1 MSPAAKTLKRIQWS
15 LALLIFAA
23 LLGAGMLVYSKSLL
37 ERAQRVHKAA
47 TINRIDLQNKLANA
61 RNEEQELLTKW
72 SRYQTIV
79 SRGYIGSERRL
90 DWVEEIRKIRAAR
103 KLLDTFY
110 ELEPQQVLDGTNAS
124 GFDFM
129 VSNMH
134 LQMQLLHEDDLLAF
148 LADLRQNIR
157 AYTSLKSC
165 SVTRLTRQG
174 SSVQLMADCSLDW
187 VTLRERSVVKP

>member
-47 TINRIDLQNKLANA
+47 TINRTDLQNKLANA

>member
-47 TINRIDLQNKLANA
+47 TINRTDLQNKLANA

-187 VTLRERSVVKP
+187 ITLRERSVVKP